1 MKISVGIKALN
12 EERHIEAAIV
22 SALSA
27 IEGLDGEVI
36 LADSG
41 STDRTIEI
49 ARGFPIRIVQFAD
62 SAGRCCG
69 AGAQLAYQ
77 HAQGEYFYILDGDM
91 VLDPGFLRAGIA
103 YLEAHPGAAAV
114 GGIVRE
120 MNTEAAEFEIRARA
134 VARDGG
140 WKPGPVDR
148 LDCGGLYRTD
158 AIREVGWFADRNLH
172 AFEEFELGARLAAR
186 GWRLA
191 RIDHKAVDHYGHRAD
206 GYALLLRRFGSGYA
220 GAPGEVLRGA
230 LGRPHLRH
238 VLRNLSHVRIAAVV
252 SLWWV
257 ALLAAI
263 VSGAWLALAGLVA
276 APLAFLSWRRGSLR
290 LGLFSLASWNVGA
303 LAFYAGLTRARV
315 SPDTPVSRR
324 ELSSAAAT

>member
-22 SALSA
+22 SALAA

-49 ARGFPIRIVQFAD
+49 ARAFPIRIVQFAD

-140 WKPGPVDR
+140 WKPGPV
-148 LDCGGLYRTD
+148 
-158 AIREVGWFADRNLH
+158 VGWRPWRGDLLSAADPRYRPKSIDITPR
-172 AFEEFELGARLAAR
+172 ELVFS
-186 GWRLA
+186 W
-191 RIDHKAVDHYGHRAD
+191 
-206 GYALLLRRFGSGYA
+206 
-220 GAPGEVLRGA
+220 RGA
-230 LGRPHLRH
+230 
-238 VLRNLSHVRIAAVV
+238 
-252 SLWWV
+252 V
-257 ALLAAI
+257 ATT
-263 VSGAWLALAGLVA
+263 
-276 APLAFLSWRRGSLR
+276 RRGAYNPGRSSSPAD
-290 LGLFSLASWNVGA
+290 FPI
-303 LAFYAGLTRARV
+303 TR
-315 SPDTPVSRR
+315 
-324 ELSSAAAT
+324 SAAS